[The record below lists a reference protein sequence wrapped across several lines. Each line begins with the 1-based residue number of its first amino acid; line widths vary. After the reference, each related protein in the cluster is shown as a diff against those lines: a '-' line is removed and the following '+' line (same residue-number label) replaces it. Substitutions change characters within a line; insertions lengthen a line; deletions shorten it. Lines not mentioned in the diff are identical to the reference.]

1 MRQRILAGFLVL
13 SMLGIATA
21 ALAADPGRMS
31 PVLDRILSKKELV
44 VGTAADMPPLDM
56 TLKDGSI
63 VGIEPELAQYLA
75 NALNVKLTL
84 KTIAFPNLL
93 PALEAGQI
101 DMVMSS
107 MTITPE
113 RNARF
118 LFAGPYFGSGKSM
131 LTNNAS
137 LARTQDSDQINNPNT
152 TLVALR
158 NSTSQIFVQRFI
170 PKATLV
176 TADSYDQAIAML
188 ADKKAQ
194 AMVADYP
201 ICQVTVARYPE
212 KGFLTLDRPLSY
224 EPIGVAMPAN
234 DFLFWNTVQNLIGT
248 LARGGQLEKIERKWF
263 GDTSWL
269 KDLK

>member
-1 MRQRILAGFLVL
+1 MRQRILAVVL
-13 SMLGIATA
+13 AFCVLGVAAT
-21 ALAADPGRMS
+21 ALAADAGRMS

-44 VGTAADMPPLDM
+44 VGTAADMPPLNM

-63 VGIEPELAQYLA
+63 VGIEPELAQYVA

-84 KTIAFPNLL
+84 KPIPFPNLL
-93 PALEAGQI
+93 PALDAGQI

-113 RNARF
+113 RNARY

-131 LTNNAS
+131 LTNNGA

-152 TLVALR
+152 VLVALK
-158 NSTSQIFVQRFI
+158 NSTSQIFVQRLI

-188 ADKKAQ
+188 VDKKAQ

-201 ICQVTVARYPE
+201 ICQVAVARYPD
-212 KGFLTLDRPLSY
+212 KNFLTLERPLSY
-224 EPIGVAMPAN
+224 EPIGVALPAN
-234 DFLFWNTVQNLIGT
+234 DVLFWNTVQNLIGT
-248 LARGGQLEKIERKWF
+248 LARGGQLERIERKWF
-263 GDTSWL
+263 GDTGWL